1 MSMDKMSEQV
11 KVLIVDDSA
20 LFRQMLY
27 KILSTDAA
35 IEIVAMAA
43 DPYIAAN
50 KLTKQV
56 PDVIILDYYM
66 PRMNGLA
73 FLKKIMSQHPMPV
86 VFLADIDSESSE
98 IAYKAIEYG
107 AVDVLS
113 KEMFTTSNNA
123 EKASLKIC
131 EIVKRAALTK
141 VKKKFFSDL
150 PTVTPKFSA
159 DAVLHAVKPKSQLT
173 SDKIIAIGAST
184 GGTEAIKI
192 YLEALPPNSPGVVIV
207 QHMPEFFTRAF
218 AERLNDLCQVQVKEA
233 EDGDLIE
240 PGVALIA
247 PGNQHMMVK
256 RRGMKYYVELNN
268 GPLVNRHRPSV
279 DVLFRSAAIY
289 AGKNCIGVIMTGMG
303 DDGAKG
309 LLEIRE
315 AGGRT
320 IAQDERSCVVFG
332 MPKEAIQLNA
342 AESVLPLQ
350 EISPYII
357 KHLLI

>member
-1 MSMDKMSEQV
+1 MNEQV
-11 KVLIVDDSA
+11 SVLIVDDSA
-20 LFRQMLY
+20 LFRQLLH
-27 KILSTDAA
+27 KILNGDPS
-35 IEIVAMAA
+35 IEVIATAA

-66 PRMNGLA
+66 PRMNGLT
-73 FLKKIMSQHPMPV
+73 FLRKIMSQHPIPV
-86 VFLADIDSESSE
+86 VFLADIDSEGSE
-98 IAYKAIEYG
+98 IAYKALEYG

-113 KEMFTTSNNA
+113 KEIFVTSGSTEEA
-123 EKASLKIC
+123 ASRIR
-131 EIVKRAALTK
+131 EVVKRAAHTQL
-141 VKKKFFSDL
+141 KKRFFADMAVV
-150 PTVTPKFSA
+150 PPKLSA
-159 DAVLHAVKPKSQLT
+159 DAVLQATRTNSQLT
-173 SDKIIAIGAST
+173 SAKIVAVGAST
-184 GGTEAIKI
+184 GGTEAIKVF
-192 YLEALPPNSPGVVIV
+192 LEALPPDAPGVVIV
-207 QHMPEFFTRAF
+207 QHMPENFTKAF
-218 AERLNDLCQVQVKEA
+218 ADRLNDLCQIRVKEA

-240 PGVALIA
+240 AGVALIA

-256 RRGMKYYVELNN
+256 RRGTKYYVELNS

-289 AGKNCIGVIMTGMG
+289 AGKNCIGILMTGMG

-342 AESVLPLQ
+342 AESVLPLGGIAQ
-350 EISPYII
+350 YVMDE
-357 KHLLI
+357 LLA